1 MHKRKQGDRFES
13 LAWSWLENHGYSL
26 IDQNFVRR
34 IGEIDL
40 IVRDPD
46 DSTIVFVEVRFR
58 SSERYGGAIE
68 SVDYRKRRKLAR
80 TANSWLQRHANQNT
94 PARIDI
100 IAMKPAQKSTPTPL
114 YWYGFEINWIKNAV
128 EDS

>member
-1 MHKRKQGDRFES
+1 MHMREQGDWFEL

-26 IDQNFVRR
+26 IDKNFTRR

-46 DSTIVFVEVRFR
+46 NSTVVFIEVRFR
-58 SSERYGGAIE
+58 STERYGGAIE
-68 SVDYRKRRKLAR
+68 SVDYRKQRKLAR
-80 TANSWLQRHANQNT
+80 TANSWLQRYATQNT

-100 IAMKPAQKSTPTPL
+100 IALRPALQNTPKAT
-114 YWYGFEINWIKNAV
+114 YWHGFEVNWIKNAV
-128 EDS
+128 EE